1 MISAAAA
8 RAAAQCNARWRLTSA
23 LPFQN
28 PGWDNGSR
36 GSRSGAVPATLA
48 SYLLAVVTLSHH
60 SAATT
65 TATATRARAMRH
77 PAAHA
82 PYHPIQLGSMPA
94 RPAACQAT
102 VLTVTAITA
111 LTN

>member
-1 MISAAAA
+1 VISAAAA
-8 RAAAQCNARWRLTSA
+8 RAAAECNARWRRTSA
-23 LPFQN
+23 FPFQN

-36 GSRSGAVPATLA
+36 GFSSGAFPPILA
-48 SYLLAVVTLSHH
+48 SYLLAVVTLSHY

-77 PAAHA
+77 PAVHA

-111 LTN
+111 VTN